1 MLALV
6 VALGMTA
13 QTSPKRLVKS
23 GQQKTMKQLTEE
35 FTKKQKNAKTITA
48 KDLQKKVQ
56 TRAEE
61 DDPDRWETLIYEDFS
76 LMTKGTEDAPDGT
89 MYPEDYETTYNMYL
103 PDDLFHTPGWFGLG
117 VYQAGGNM
125 ALNYPG
131 FGGVLNSP
139 MMNMQGRIRMQ
150 LRVKC
155 IDRARLFFIKY
166 RSRWL

>member
-61 DDPDRWETLIYEDFS
+61 DDPDR
-76 LMTKGTEDAPDGT
+76 
-89 MYPEDYETTYNMYL
+89 
-103 PDDLFHTPGWFGLG
+103 
-117 VYQAGGNM
+117 
-125 ALNYPG
+125 
-131 FGGVLNSP
+131 
-139 MMNMQGRIRMQ
+139 
-150 LRVKC
+150 
-155 IDRARLFFIKY
+155 
-166 RSRWL
+166 

>member
-103 PDDLFHTPGWFGLG
+103 PDDLFHTP
-117 VYQAGGNM
+117 
-125 ALNYPG
+125 
-131 FGGVLNSP
+131 
-139 MMNMQGRIRMQ
+139 
-150 LRVKC
+150 
-155 IDRARLFFIKY
+155 
-166 RSRWL
+166 